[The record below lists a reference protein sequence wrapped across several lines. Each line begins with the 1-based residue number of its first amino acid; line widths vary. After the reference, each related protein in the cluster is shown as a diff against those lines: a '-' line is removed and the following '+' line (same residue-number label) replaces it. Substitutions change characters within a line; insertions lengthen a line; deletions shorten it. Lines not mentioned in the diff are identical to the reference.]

1 MISHMVSITRIRV
14 RIGRD
19 TGKVRVR
26 VSRASFRVRVSA
38 SRSLLW
44 LIWEAVTSSIYATH
58 LEENIVEICDG
69 VCGVDNICA
78 GRCTL

>member
-1 MISHMVSITRIRV
+1 MQPCTLEALKR
-14 RIGRD
+14 
-19 TGKVRVR
+19 KKKKKL
-26 VSRASFRVRVSA
+26 RVRVSA

>member
-1 MISHMVSITRIRV
+1 MISHMVSITTIRV

-44 LIWEAVTSSIYATH
+44 LIWEGVTSSI
-58 LEENIVEICDG
+58 N
-69 VCGVDNICA
+69 
-78 GRCTL
+78 